1 MKKWL
6 FLLLFF
12 LTGCGMEMTEENLS
26 KVHFVK
32 AEQEVGDRTPEERA
46 LIIKSRLKEVDE
58 VVGTAVVVE
67 GHTAIIGLRLKE
79 NTEQNTIPAVKRK
92 VDAIVKAA
100 GVSIDSTSITTNDY
114 IVSMIEEMERRR
126 GG

>member
-6 FLLLFF
+6 FLLLFL

-79 NTEQNTIPAVKRK
+79 NTEQNTIPSVKRK